1 MSANSGHLA
10 HLNSLAFT
18 VYGTPAGQGSK
29 RHVGHGVM
37 IEQSKRVRPWRE
49 AVKHA
54 ALTAIDEW
62 NSAHCTLWEP
72 LAGPVHIT
80 VAVRIAR
87 PKSHY
92 RTGRFAA
99 ILRDDAPTYAPNT
112 PDLDKA
118 LRAIFDALTDAG
130 VWRDDRQVVAVYA
143 TKVYDSRPG
152 AVVRVEAVHGGGSC

>member
-10 HLNSLAFT
+10 HLNSLAFL
-18 VYGTPAGQGSK
+18 VHGAPAGQGSK
-29 RHVGHGVM
+29 RHVGNGIMV
-37 IEQSKRVRPWRE
+37 EDNKRTRPWRE
-49 AVKHA
+49 SVKHA
-54 ALTAIDEW
+54 ALDAIAEW
-62 NSAHCTLWEP
+62 ESTHSQPWAPHAT
-72 LAGPVHIT
+72 PVHTTIT
-80 VAVRIAR
+80 LRIPR
-87 PKSHY
+87 PKHHY

-152 AVVRVEAVHGGGSC
+152 AVVRVEAVHGGGAA

>member
-1 MSANSGHLA
+1 MIANPTG
-10 HLNSLAFT
+10 LAFT
-18 VYGTPAGQGSK
+18 VHGTPAGQGSK
-29 RHVGHGVM
+29 RHVGRGVM

-54 ALTAIDEW
+54 ALDAI
-62 NSAHCTLWEP
+62 AAWESTRSTPWTP
-72 LAGPVHIT
+72 LMEPVHIT
-80 VAVRIAR
+80 VTVRIPR

-92 RTGRFAA
+92 RTGRFAD

-152 AVVRVEAVHGGGSC
+152 AVVRVEAVHGGGS